1 MTESYAAEN
10 IGDYLKLIDQ
20 AISGIEQEIT
30 VSGHD
35 DEHHIHQ
42 VKDYLYNTRIM
53 IAAGK
58 FVFGAR
64 DLDYMSLI
72 DQIRDDV
79 PDYALLVAINDIQKA
94 GALA

>member
-1 MTESYAAEN
+1 MTESYNAEN
-10 IGDYLKLIDQ
+10 IGDYLKLIDR
-20 AISGIEQEIT
+20 AISGIEQEIDA
-30 VSGHD
+30 SGHG

-64 DLDYMSLI
+64 DLDYMSPI

-79 PDYALLVAINDIQKA
+79 PDYDLLVAINNIQKA
-94 GALA
+94 GTLA

>member
-1 MTESYAAEN
+1 
-10 IGDYLKLIDQ
+10 
-20 AISGIEQEIT
+20 
-30 VSGHD
+30 
-35 DEHHIHQ
+35 
-42 VKDYLYNTRIM
+42 M

>member
-1 MTESYAAEN
+1 MTESYKAEN
-10 IGDYLKLIDQ
+10 IGDYLQLIDQ
-20 AISGIEQEIT
+20 AISGIEHEIT
-30 VSGHD
+30 ESGHG

-58 FVFGAR
+58 FVFGVR
-64 DLDYMSLI
+64 DLDYMPLLEN
-72 DQIRDDV
+72 IRDDV
-79 PDYALLVAINDIQKA
+79 PNFDLLVAINDIQKA

>member
-1 MTESYAAEN
+1 MTDSYTAEN
-10 IGDYLKLIDQ
+10 IGEYLKLIDQ
-20 AISGIEQEIT
+20 AISGIEKEIT
-30 VSGHD
+30 ASGHG

-72 DQIRDDV
+72 EQIRDDV
-79 PDYALLVAINDIQKA
+79 PDYALLVAINDIQKD